1 MLIVRLKMEND
12 TIYFARL
19 LMFFLNELFV
29 LSAKLETEGAFLS
42 DLRIRSWIFLKK
54 RTLRSVG
61 LFSKNRVLCFQASP
75 VKQGYYAQI
84 MFRWRRNGE
93 I

>member
-42 DLRIRSWIFLKK
+42 DLRIRSWI
-54 RTLRSVG
+54 S
-61 LFSKNRVLCFQASP
+61 
-75 VKQGYYAQI
+75 
-84 MFRWRRNGE
+84 
-93 I
+93 